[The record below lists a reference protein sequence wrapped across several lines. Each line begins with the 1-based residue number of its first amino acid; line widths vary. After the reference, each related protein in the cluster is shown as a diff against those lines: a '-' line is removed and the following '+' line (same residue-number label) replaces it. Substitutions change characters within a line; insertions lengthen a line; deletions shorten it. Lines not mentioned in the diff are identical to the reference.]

1 MLSNAFRCM
10 GKENSQDEE
19 SLTPFYISAKVRRAS
34 VPCDT
39 NPRDGAVCTEG
50 GLRVSVSVQL
60 WR

>member
-1 MLSNAFRCM
+1 M